1 MHQEEFIAVALG
13 EKKAD
18 LVIKNAQIV
27 NVLTEEIYESDVA
40 ITNGRVAGV
49 AKGYQGEKDLR
60 LRPPHKDPGAV
71 PVPRHASLSFGCA
84 LRRLS
89 ASGHGLCPPAS
100 L

>member
-49 AKGYQGEKDLR
+49 AKGYQGEKEIDLKGAF
-60 LRPPHKDPGAV
+60 LTPGFIDGHV
-71 PVPRHASLSFGCA
+71 HIESSMMSSFT
-84 LRRLS
+84 LL
-89 ASGHGLCPPAS
+89 L
-100 L
+100 

>member
-49 AKGYQGEKDLR
+49 AKG
-60 LRPPHKDPGAV
+60 
-71 PVPRHASLSFGCA
+71 S
-84 LRRLS
+84 
-89 ASGHGLCPPAS
+89 
-100 L
+100 